1 MIAAETRLLG
11 GIAVKMSVLSKGRGM
26 VPAGQRLSMA
36 LFVSLV
42 LVLVVSGCKRDGDEA
57 PVAGPVRPVRVVAV
71 AEHAGGETATL
82 TGTIQAQ
89 EDVALSFRIGGRL
102 VERLVNV
109 GDTVT
114 TGQAVARIDDSTWRD
129 SLQAARAS
137 LAAAMAHLV
146 EARNEVER
154 LAPLLPQGF
163 VSRQMFDRAASAR
176 DAAQAQVDAAEAQV
190 STAETQLSYTELFAD
205 GPGVVTA
212 RGAESGEVINAG
224 QMIVRLAR
232 KGGRDAVFD
241 VPGRLKDEIPSDVD
255 VAVSLSSDPKV
266 QAVGRVREVSPEA
279 DPATRTFTVRVGLS
293 DPPAAMRLGSTVTGT
308 IQIGGGTGMTIPAS
322 ALTASEGKP
331 AVWVVNPADETVSLR
346 NLDVARYELD
356 RVLIAHG
363 LSAGELVVTAG
374 VQVLRPGQKVRLL
387 GTAP

>member
-1 MIAAETRLLG
+1 VNVT
-11 GIAVKMSVLSKGRGM
+11 VLSKEREIA
-26 VPAGQRLSMA
+26 PAGGGLVMSLALSLA
-36 LFVSLV
+36 VV
-42 LVLVVSGCKRDGDEA
+42 LLLSGCKPEGDDG
-57 PVAGPVRPVRVVAV
+57 PVAEPVRPVRVVAV
-71 AEHAGGETATL
+71 EEHAGGETATL
-82 TGTIQAQ
+82 TGTIQAE
-89 EDVALSFRIGGRL
+89 EDVALSFRIGGQL

-109 GDTVT
+109 GDNVT
-114 TGQAVARIDDSTWRD
+114 AGQLVARIDDSTWRD

-137 LAAAMAHLV
+137 LAAAMARLV
-146 EARNEVER
+146 DARNEVER
-154 LAPLLPQGF
+154 LQPLLPQGF
-163 VSRQMFDRAASAR
+163 VSRQMFDRAVAAR

-190 STAETQLSYTELFAD
+190 STAETQLSYTELHAD

-212 RGAESGEVINAG
+212 RGAESGEVVNAG

-241 VPGRLKDEIPSDVD
+241 VPGRLKDEIPGDAEVE
-255 VAVSLSSDPKV
+255 VSLSSDPKIR
-266 QAVGRVREVSPEA
+266 AVGRVREVSPEA
-279 DPATRTFTVRVGLS
+279 DPVTRTFKFRVGLS
-293 DPPAAMRLGSTVTGT
+293 DPPAAMRLGSTVTGS

-331 AVWVVNPADETVSLR
+331 AVWVVDPADETVALR
-346 NLDVARYELD
+346 NVDVARYDLD

-387 GTAP
+387 GAAQ

>member
-1 MIAAETRLLG
+1 MRAKRQGYFVATTTVTKGGGTTALTRGLLVSTSVLLG
-11 GIAVKMSVLSKGRGM
+11 
-26 VPAGQRLSMA
+26 
-36 LFVSLV
+36 LV
-42 LVLVVSGCKRDGDEA
+42 IMLSGCKRGEEA
-57 PVAGPVRPVRVVAV
+57 KAVAEPIRPVRVVTV
-71 AEHAGGETATL
+71 EEHTGGETATL
-82 TGTIQAQ
+82 TGTIQAE
-89 EDVALSFRIGGRL
+89 EDVALSFRIGGQL
-102 VERLVNV
+102 VQRLVNV

-114 TGQAVARIDDSTWRD
+114 TGQLVARIDDSTWRD
-129 SLQAARAS
+129 SLQAARAN
-137 LAAAMAHLV
+137 LAAAMARLV
-146 EARNEVER
+146 EARTAVER
-154 LAPLLPQGF
+154 LQPVLPQGF
-163 VSRQMFDRAASAR
+163 VSRQMFDRAAAAR

-241 VPGRLKDEIPSDVD
+241 VPGRLKDEIPGD
-255 VAVSLSSDPKV
+255 AEIEVSLSSDPKV
-266 QAVGRVREVSPEA
+266 LAVGRVREVSPEA
-279 DPATRTFTVRVGLS
+279 DPMTRTFKFRVGLS

-308 IQIGGGTGMTIPAS
+308 IQIGGGTGMTVPAS

-346 NLDVARYELD
+346 NVDVVRYDLD

-387 GTAP
+387 GTTP